1 MNKHILILLLLFFI
15 TTIFFAC
22 SDRGNNIIYNDYES
36 SLGAYLIDHEYDEE
50 MGFCMFNEVSL
61 LRKIRCRAYVPP
73 GYSHPNEG
81 SPYPVLYLLSPYGE
95 TEMFFFSHSLQY
107 VADRM
112 IASGEIKP
120 MIIVCVNGYNGY
132 GGSFYGNSFAGGKYV
147 DAIGSIRNHPDTGSM
162 VDYIDYA
169 LNSISDLRYGAG
181 KGRANRAISG
191 VGMGGYGAMRMAI
204 RYSENFG
211 SVSAISAPLDFDGAT
226 GDGGFV
232 ELFGQIIENMEPV
245 YSDTNLTLSDTL
257 RATFLAMDTSYSDP
271 LRTMMYA
278 AATSFSPHDT
288 NYVNP
293 QLYPYDWQ
301 HPTDPQHWNAD
312 DTLRITDTLT
322 YFEPFGPIS
331 PMKYH
336 LPFYNDK
343 SVAGVNEDYTYQPIW
358 SLWLDNNIESILAD
372 YSNALDTTSVLLL
385 TTADAKYNFYRQT
398 LDFAAHLKTVATP
411 DTANGFIHDL
421 DNIYSGYEG
430 YEATGERFFYD
441 VLKDILKFHS
451 DRFELLD

>member
-1 MNKHILILLLLFFI
+1 MHKHILILSLLFFI

-22 SDRGNNIIYNDYES
+22 DNRGNNIIYNDYERS
-36 SLGAYLIDHEYDEE
+36 PGAYLIDHEYDEE
-50 MGFCMFNEVSL
+50 MGFCMFNEVGL
-61 LRKIRCRAYVPP
+61 LRQIRCRAYVPP
-73 GYSHPNEG
+73 GYKGINEG

-95 TEMFFFSHSLQY
+95 TEMFFLSHSLQQ

-120 MIIVCVNGYNGY
+120 MIIICAHGYNGY
-132 GGSFYGNSFAGGKYV
+132 GGSFYGNSYAGGKYV
-147 DAIGSIRNHPDTGSM
+147 DAIASIQNESNTGSM
-162 VDYIDYA
+162 IDYIDYA
-169 LNSISDLRYGAG
+169 LNTISDVRYGAG

-232 ELFGQIIENMEPV
+232 ELFGQIIENLEPV

-271 LRTMMYA
+271 LRTMIFA

-293 QLYPYDWQ
+293 AFYPFNWQNPTSPQL
-301 HPTDPQHWNAD
+301 WNAD
-312 DTLRITDTLT
+312 DTMRITDNLT

-331 PMKYH
+331 AMKYH
-336 LPFYNDK
+336 IPFYNDK
-343 SVAGVNEDYTYQPIW
+343 SIAGVNDDYTYQPIW
-358 SLWLDNNIESILAD
+358 SLWLENNIESILAD
-372 YSNALDTTSVLLL
+372 YPNALDTTDILLM
-385 TTADAKYNFYRQT
+385 TTADAKFNFYQQT
-398 LDFAAHLKTVATP
+398 LDFSRHL
-411 DTANGFIHDL
+411 NDL
-421 DNIYSGYEG
+421 SIEHNLNTYSGYDG

-441 VLKDILKFHS
+441 ILQDILKYHS
-451 DRFELLD
+451 DRFEMLD